1 MKLLICALLCGIIFV
16 LFLATIFAD
25 RDKKLFGEWEDDFLK
40 GRLGSPENRKRL

>member
-25 RDKKLFGEWEDDFLK
+25 RDKNLLSEWEDDFLS
-40 GRLGSPENRKRL
+40 GRLGKPEKEKRV